1 VSSATSLHD
10 DNTVLFLVISS
21 RWVISALA
29 STAIAKGLPLIL
41 RGVVYW
47 SIAREGKMSQAEQ
60 KEARG
65 NRSSP
70 AAGMNQWR
78 KTNWNCML
86 VAEMDMNVLKRG
98 SLESVG
104 QHHNAETERK

>member
-1 VSSATSLHD
+1 MSSAKTLH
-10 DNTVLFLVISS
+10 NNNAILSLVIS
-21 RWVISALA
+21 RRCVISALA
-29 STAIAKGLPLIL
+29 STALAKGLTR
-41 RGVVYW
+41 RGVVCW
-47 SIAREGKMSQAEQ
+47 SIAREGKMSQVEQ

-78 KTNWNCML
+78 KTNRNCML

-104 QHHNAETERK
+104 QHHNVETERK